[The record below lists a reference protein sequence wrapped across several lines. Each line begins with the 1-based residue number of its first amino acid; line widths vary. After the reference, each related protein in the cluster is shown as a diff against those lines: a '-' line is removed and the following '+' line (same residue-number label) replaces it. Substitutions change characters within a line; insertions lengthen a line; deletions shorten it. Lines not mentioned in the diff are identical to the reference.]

1 MFGTLIDWIKDIK
14 DKIFCR
20 TCNYKTF
27 FAIGMIH
34 HLKKEHNTKPTKND
48 LRFLLKYNFITRLFK
63 FLVACVLIPPIFI
76 LKFTFCFL
84 GMIGEDI
91 L

>member
-1 MFGTLIDWIKDIK
+1 MFGTLMDWIKDIK

-27 FAIGMIH
+27 VAIGIIH

-48 LRFLLKYNFITRLFK
+48 LRFLLKYNFITRLFIK
-63 FLVACVLIPPIFI
+63 MYQIYY
-76 LKFTFCFL
+76 TEFCFL
-84 GMIGEDI
+84 ASF
-91 L
+91 LNLPNLLNS